1 MDMVVPRVNP
11 EESSTLLDRLIA
23 APNRVT
29 ELLRSTGT
37 TAAVGAQSKVKSHFP
52 DVDVGKLMDG
62 PNEDANLDA
71 LELEV

>member
-1 MDMVVPRVNP
+1 
-11 EESSTLLDRLIA
+11 
-23 APNRVT
+23 
-29 ELLRSTGT
+29 
-37 TAAVGAQSKVKSHFP
+37 VKSHFP